1 MTFTLSRINELIDCD
16 KQITDAPTRDFKEE
30 YRHRRKDFRLHAV
43 NDPRLLFIVFMR
55 QSLEFAE
62 DFSLGLVYLS
72 EDGKKMTLI
81 RYNGQHDQSND
92 PYDLAKPHFQYHIHK
107 ATPENLIDGRY
118 DKHPATA
125 TRLYASFTEATQEFL
140 TAIGLRQQDVDKHFP
155 EVNAMPLFRHLGE
168 PK

>member
-1 MTFTLSRINELIDCD
+1 VTFALLRINELIGCD
-16 KQITDAPTRDFKEE
+16 KVIIDAPTRDFKEE
-30 YRHRRKDFRLHAV
+30 YRHSRKDFRLQAA
-43 NDPRLLFIVFMR
+43 NDPKLLFSVFMR

-72 EDGKKMTLI
+72 EDGKRMTMI

-107 ATPENLIDGRY
+107 ATPENLNNGRY
-118 DKHPATA
+118 SKHPAIA

-140 TAIGLRQQDVDKHFP
+140 TAIGLRTQDIAKHFP
-155 EVNAMPLFRHLGE
+155 GMDSLPLFRDRGE
-168 PK
+168 G